1 MVKAWNG
8 AGFRT
13 GHAAGAGAINSNPG
27 WLATPDAAG
36 HFTLFRCGVPRH
48 TAHVT
53 RFLTDDLRITGLN
66 PLISPAVLA
75 YYLPVTDQASELV
88 ASARSQSAAIIR
100 GSDDRLLA
108 VVGPCSIHNV
118 EAAMEYASRLR
129 EQAARLS
136 DDLLIIMR
144 VYFEKPRTTVG
155 WKGLI
160 NDPHMDG
167 SFDIN
172 HGLRVA
178 RKLLLDCAQ
187 MGLPAGIEF
196 LDTISPQFI
205 ADLISWAAI
214 GARTTESQIHRELA
228 SGLSMPVGFKNGT
241 GGAIQIALDAIQSAA
256 HPHHFLSVT
265 KQGVSAIVSTAGN
278 PSCHLILR
286 GGTSG
291 PNYEKAAVDAVEAR
305 LRQKQLP
312 PHVMVDCSH
321 GNSSK
326 DYRLQ
331 PLAARDLAAQIAAG
345 SRAIAAVMIESNL
358 VEGKQGLGAEP
369 SELVPGQ
376 SVTDACIGWE
386 ETVTVLDTLAAAV
399 RARRRG

>member
-1 MVKAWNG
+1 M
-8 AGFRT
+8 
-13 GHAAGAGAINSNPG
+13 
-27 WLATPDAAG
+27 
-36 HFTLFRCGVPRH
+36 
-48 TAHVT
+48 T
-53 RFLTDDLRITGLN
+53 RYLTDDLRIAGLN

-88 ASARSQSAAIIR
+88 AAARTQSESIMC
-100 GSDDRLLA
+100 GTDDRLLA
-108 VVGPCSIHNV
+108 IVGPCSIHDT
-118 EAAMEYASRLR
+118 EAAMEYATRLK
-129 EQAARLS
+129 AVADRLS
-136 DDLLIIMR
+136 DDLQIIMR

-172 HGLRVA
+172 HGLRLA
-178 RKLLLDCAQ
+178 RKLLLDCAN
-187 MGLPAGIEF
+187 MGLPAGTEF

-205 ADLISWAAI
+205 ADLIAWGAI

-241 GGAIQIALDAIQSAA
+241 GGSIQIALDAIQSSA

-265 KQGVSAIVSTAGN
+265 KQGVSAIVSTTGN

-286 GGTSG
+286 GGKTG
-291 PNYEKAAVDAVEAR
+291 PNYEKSDLDAVEAM
-305 LRQKQLP
+305 LRKHNLP

-326 DYRLQ
+326 DFHRQ
-331 PLAARDLAAQIAAG
+331 PLVARDLAGQIAAG
-345 SRAIAAVMIESNL
+345 SRTITAVMIESNL
-358 VEGKQGLGAEP
+358 VEGAQSPNPDPAN
-369 SELVPGQ
+369 LVRGQ
-376 SVTDACIGWE
+376 SVTDACIGWDD
-386 ETVTVLDTLAAAV
+386 TVAVLEDLAQAV
-399 RARRRG
+399 RTRRKAH